1 MDGGDVCCC
10 CLERIGGKGGGM
22 GGRERCNI
30 RVESR
35 LMVDGNL
42 E

>member
-10 CLERIGGKGGGM
+10 CLERIGGKGGGWE
-22 GGRERCNI
+22 GGRD
-30 RVESR
+30 VT
-35 LMVDGNL
+35 L